1 MSEDGQDE
9 FDSKIKAC
17 KSKEDILDICLGCI
31 DQASKMISVD
41 NFGIIEHQLDK
52 HCEALDLINLEK
64 SLKMLVELDVKKEV
78 IQNHVSKF
86 LDKIQPG
93 KISLRC
99 LLIFTVWKFQDSS
112 ITKIFKLKSILEGL
126 QVQNLPLQQI
136 YRLCILIFMNFCTF

>member
-1 MSEDGQDE
+1 MSKDGEDE

-17 KSKEDILDICLGCI
+17 KSKEDILDFCFRCI
-31 DQASKMISVD
+31 DHASKMISVD
-41 NFGIIEHQLDK
+41 NFAIIEHQLDK

-64 SLKMLVELDVKKEV
+64 SLKMLVESDVNKDL

>member
-1 MSEDGQDE
+1 MSKDGEDE

-17 KSKEDILDICLGCI
+17 KSKEDILDICLECI

-64 SLKMLVELDVKKEV
+64 SLKMLVESDVNKDL

-86 LDKIQPG
+86 QDKIQPG
-93 KISLRC
+93 K
-99 LLIFTVWKFQDSS
+99 
-112 ITKIFKLKSILEGL
+112 
-126 QVQNLPLQQI
+126 
-136 YRLCILIFMNFCTF
+136 

>member
-1 MSEDGQDE
+1 MSEDGQHE

-17 KSKEDILDICLGCI
+17 KSKEEILDICFRCI
-31 DQASKMISVD
+31 DHASKMISVD
-41 NFGIIEHQLDK
+41 NFAIIEHQLDK

-93 KISLRC
+93 KISLSC
-99 LLIFTVWKFQDSS
+99 LLILTQCGNF
-112 ITKIFKLKSILEGL
+112 KIFLLPRFNVKSI
-126 QVQNLPLQQI
+126 
-136 YRLCILIFMNFCTF
+136 

>member
-1 MSEDGQDE
+1 MSEDCQDE

-52 HCEALDLINLEK
+52 HCEAPDLINLEK
-64 SLKMLVELDVKKEV
+64 SLKVLVELDVKKEV

-86 LDKIQPG
+86 LEKIQPG
-93 KISLRC
+93 KIL
-99 LLIFTVWKFQDSS
+99 FV
-112 ITKIFKLKSILEGL
+112 
-126 QVQNLPLQQI
+126 NL
-136 YRLCILIFMNFCTF
+136 